1 MRNNQ
6 QSQKCLFFLTCLN
19 QKLRE
24 PHDVQIL
31 STMLLNTDS
40 G

>member
-6 QSQKCLFFLTCLN
+6 QSQKCLFFLTLN